1 MSIGG
6 CFEEDWRM
14 LWGKIGGYFGE
25 DGKMTKMI
33 KEVHPYALPLCLHFL
48 VATSFNIFCYKRGN
62 LRKAFISGRFCLG
75 WEDVFIVDGGMMFR

>member
-6 CFEEDWRM
+6 CLGEDWRM

-48 VATSFNIFCYKRGN
+48 VATSFKIFCYKRGK
-62 LRKAFISGRFCLG
+62 LSFLGGFVWDGRTFFYC
-75 WEDVFIVDGGMMFR
+75 